1 MADAEEAAP
10 APTPA
15 VPGPAPAPVAAEP
28 KGPFDT
34 TPISTAH
41 VASVWA
47 AETSEEAVGLI
58 GRCLQ
63 LDEEFADD
71 LRTSIWVDTIYQSLD
86 FCKQSELTTAKA
98 LAFLRVMVT
107 VHAHAV
113 DTMCSRDEAFRFF
126 TEQLLATT
134 KALPIDGRFSL
145 AEVQLLTDRAVTSYL
160 SAIKLHQLVFTEE
173 QTVRMSHA
181 DLFLQVPAVP
191 PATSDAV
198 DPDSLQTLEAE
209 DTADAEGA
217 PAADAEGVP
226 PAAASAPA
234 ANEAAPDASSAPPA
248 LDDEALTAAIG
259 ATISAQLAAHQSQ
272 MMAEYAAEEQRLLDR
287 IGALEMKL
295 TK

>member
-1 MADAEEAAP
+1 MEVEGATPAP
-10 APTPA
+10 AMAA
-15 VPGPAPAPVAAEP
+15 VPAPAPAPVSAEP

-34 TPISTAH
+34 TPLSTAH

-47 AETSEEAVGLI
+47 TESSEEAVALI

-71 LRTSIWVDTIYQSLD
+71 LRTAIWVDMIYQVLD

-98 LAFLRVMVT
+98 LAFLCVMAS

-145 AEVQLLTDRAVTSYL
+145 AEVQMLTDRAVTSYL

-191 PATSDAV
+191 PATTDAV
-198 DPDSLQTLEAE
+198 DPESLRALEAE
-209 DTADAEGA
+209 DTVAAEGAPSAEAEGA
-217 PAADAEGVP
+217 PAAAE
-226 PAAASAPA
+226 SAPA
-234 ANEAAPDASSAPPA
+234 VDEATPDVTAPPP
-248 LDDEALTAAIG
+248 LDDEALTAAIS

-287 IGALEMKL
+287 IGALEVKL
-295 TK
+295 SK